1 MIKFL
6 LIMQICSLVEKE
18 CLPPIKDT
26 DVYSTYYECSTVG
39 YLRALKII
47 DEIGE
52 DLVNQVRIQAHFTCK
67 EVNEL

>member
-26 DVYSTYYECSTVG
+26 DVYITYYECSTVG